1 MYEHLYLV
9 FSSVIAL
16 LIACNLLVT
25 VMSLR
30 TSPTGRLLTTE
41 SLASNTTLIVPGTEA
56 LSEHPWTENEQ
67 VEMITGMESEAG
79 N

>member
-16 LIACNLLVT
+16 LIACNLLAT

-41 SLASNTTLIVPGTEA
+41 SLASNTTLIVLDTEV
-56 LSEHPWTENEQ
+56 LSEHPWTE
-67 VEMITGMESEAG
+67 MSKWK
-79 N
+79 